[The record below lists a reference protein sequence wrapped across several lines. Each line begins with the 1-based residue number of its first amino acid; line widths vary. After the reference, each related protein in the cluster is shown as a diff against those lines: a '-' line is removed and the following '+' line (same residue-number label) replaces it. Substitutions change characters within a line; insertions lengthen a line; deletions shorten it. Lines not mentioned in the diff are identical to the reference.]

1 MNESRY
7 ILVVDSVLYFLY
19 VEYLYRRNP
28 ICSIADGVDPG
39 SLDQHKLP
47 HHVEL
52 PFWSYSTVHRVGV
65 KMRQ

>member
-7 ILVVDSVLYFLY
+7 ILVVDSVLHFLY

-28 ICSIADGVDPG
+28 ICSIADGVDPV

-47 HHVEL
+47 HITSSCLFGLTQQSIE
-52 PFWSYSTVHRVGV
+52 
-65 KMRQ
+65 